1 MAKKVAKKE
10 SAEVIAAPSLSVG
23 DKAPDFTL
31 EDQNGKKVSLK
42 TYKGQKVLVYF
53 YPKAQTPG
61 CTTQACGLR
70 DSETKLNNQ
79 DIVVL
84 AISPDPVKKLK
95 TFEEKQDLNFTLL
108 SDPDH
113 AVADLYYSWGPKK
126 FMGREYDGILRQ
138 SFLIDEKGKIAHVM
152 HKVNT
157 KTHHDDILKIF
168 KSLK

>member
-1 MAKKVAKKE
+1 MAKKKE
-10 SAEVIAAPSLSVG
+10 SAEVIEAPSLSVG
-23 DKAPDFTL
+23 DKAPEFTL

-42 TYKGQKVLVYF
+42 TFKGQKVLVYF

-70 DSETKLNNQ
+70 DSEKKLNAQ

-95 TFEEKQDLNFTLL
+95 TFEEKQDLNFSLL

-113 AVADLYYSWGPKK
+113 AVADLYHSWGPKK

-138 SFLIDEKGKIAHVM
+138 SFLIDEKGKIAHIM

-157 KTHHDDILKIF
+157 KTHHDDVLKLF

>member
-1 MAKKVAKKE
+1 MAKKKE
-10 SAEVIAAPSLSVG
+10 SAEVIEAPSLSIG
-23 DKAPDFTL
+23 DKAPEFTL

-42 TYKGQKVLVYF
+42 TFKGQKVLVYF

-70 DSETKLNNQ
+70 DSQTKLNNQ

-113 AVADLYYSWGPKK
+113 AVADLYHSWGPKK

-138 SFLIDEKGKIAHVM
+138 SFLIDEKGKIVHVM

-157 KTHHDDILKIF
+157 KTHHDDILKLF